1 MSEAKCPVTFFKDKC
16 IDDNLDLNYMM
27 VAPYHSNLAANIT
40 RSMAFDEVKESII
53 NANKTTA
60 YQICNITN
68 NTAIYSYV
76 KMNVSDLFTR
86 LYTKVSS
93 SFLGRRQWIPFD
105 IDKVENLTTDFNLPV
120 DDDTLNNTAALYPIV
135 DVQMEAIFQKSVV
148 LLNSYA
154 IVSIQTMMSFKHNS
168 FIGDFYEK
176 LYRECYGIEEGV
188 DLGDASFE
196 NTSKEDV
203 YTFLT
208 AIYRETISNELY
220 QYRAGLGL
228 IGVNAISMLLDTPGC
243 FKYNNINN
251 LEYNTLNMLK
261 ENPMLNFMEGEL
273 SETKPKQLESPI
285 S

>member
-16 IDDNLDLNYMM
+16 INDKLDLNYMM
-27 VAPYHSNLAANIT
+27 VAPYHSNMASNIT
-40 RSMAFDEVKESII
+40 RSMAFDQVKESVI
-53 NANKTTA
+53 NADRTTA

-93 SFLGRRQWIPFD
+93 SFLDKHNWIPFD
-105 IDKVENLTTDFNLPV
+105 ISDVEGLSSEFHLPI
-120 DDDTLNNTAALYPIV
+120 DDDILNNKAALYPIV
-135 DVQMEAIFQKSVV
+135 DAQMETIFQKSVV
-148 LLNSYA
+148 LLNNWA
-154 IVSIQTMMSFKHNS
+154 ISTIQLIVGKEYSGSKL
-168 FIGDFYEK
+168 YERT
-176 LYRECYGIEEGV
+176 YRECYGIEEGV

-228 IGVNAISMLLDTPGC
+228 IGVNAIDMLLDTPGC

-251 LEYNTLNMLK
+251 LEYNTVNMFK
-261 ENPMLNFMEGEL
+261 ENPMLNFMEDEL
-273 SETKPKQLESPI
+273 SETEPKRLESPI
-285 S
+285 K